1 MLLFDWSLDSIQEAI
16 FLIVLLYLEAIIINS
31 HTRKKA
37 YETKLI
43 HRITVIAYKG
53 SYHEHTDWI
62 LDT

>member
-16 FLIVLLYLEAIIINS
+16 FLIVLLYLKAIIINYS
-31 HTRKKA
+31 RKKA

-43 HRITVIAYKG
+43 HLITVIAYKG